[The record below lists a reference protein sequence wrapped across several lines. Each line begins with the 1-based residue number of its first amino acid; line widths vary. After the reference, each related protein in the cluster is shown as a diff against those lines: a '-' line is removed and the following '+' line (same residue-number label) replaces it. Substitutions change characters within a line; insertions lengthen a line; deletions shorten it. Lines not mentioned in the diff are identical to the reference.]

1 MLFMDNINF
10 KETHK
15 KVDEILN
22 ECKTLIIGADRKRLI
37 GDSVSNNECMVS
49 KVGNLATWTDPD
61 STGRSPKDTLFVKR
75 PQSQIYIDWNSP
87 NNLPATESLFEEIF
101 QDAIDKIC
109 RQERIYVNNRVIGAD
124 SEFALPVKLITSEA
138 LTSVFADNMFR
149 PVPNDL
155 EKSVFSDKPFYLIAL
170 PFEKLDTIKYE
181 WKLRK
186 LPNGKT
192 TDKVVLMDF
201 DNRIGI
207 IIGSAYLGSVKKAM
221 FTVMNYYLPF
231 ENVLPLH
238 CSANEG
244 KDGKTALIL
253 GLSGTG
259 KTTLSA
265 DPRRALLGDDEH
277 GWSEKGVANFENGCY
292 AKMIN
297 INPEKEPDIYEAV
310 MHNDYYLNH
319 GVIVENAMI
328 YPDGEF
334 DFDDERLTPN
344 SRASYPLTY
353 LKNIK
358 ESSVGGHPSTILFL
372 TADATGVLP
381 PISKLD
387 RNQAMLWFLMG
398 YTSKLAGTETGVVEP
413 QTTFSRFF
421 GAPFMPSL
429 PKVYTKMLGDKM
441 EEHDTYVYLINTGWS
456 GGKYGVGK
464 RIDITATRA
473 MVEAALNGDL
483 KNVEY
488 QYNEL
493 FHLNIP
499 KTCPDVDPQILFPE
513 NTWTN
518 KDEYQKTAKALAKEF
533 SDHFDKTYGKNDI
546 APEIKKNCPGK

>member
-1 MLFMDNINF
+1 MDKINF

-15 KVDEILN
+15 KIDEILN

-456 GGKYGVGK
+456 GGKFGVGK